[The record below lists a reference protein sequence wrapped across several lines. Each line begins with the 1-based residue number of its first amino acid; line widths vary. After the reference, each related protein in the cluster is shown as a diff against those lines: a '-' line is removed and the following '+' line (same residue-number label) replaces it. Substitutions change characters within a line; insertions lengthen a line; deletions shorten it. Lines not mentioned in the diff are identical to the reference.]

1 MLRKKQL
8 KFSCLKKLDALEDES
23 LELCETVEKLLT
35 ESEEIATF
43 ERGKYLDNIRACCYE
58 LLSFNVGVKNIE
70 KVIRSVLSNM
80 TGKSISRLPSKTT
93 LCDMMIES
101 LTVAQAQLAEKLTE
115 TEEDYFTIHTNGT
128 TKHGEHFG
136 AFDVTTKD
144 ETYHLVGFDISF
156 LALPRP
162 PSTLFLKFLKILT
175 PFAKQVVV
183 KLFQTKFC
191 VDSRTLCPID
201 MLLKNCFANFL
212 LSIEK
217 AFFLILFPIG
227 TLCLQMNNA
236 R

>member
-1 MLRKKQL
+1 MKPIIL
-8 KFSCLKKLDALEDES
+8 
-23 LELCETVEKLLT
+23 
-35 ESEEIATF
+35 
-43 ERGKYLDNIRACCYE
+43 
-58 LLSFNVGVKNIE
+58 
-70 KVIRSVLSNM
+70 
-80 TGKSISRLPSKTT
+80 
-93 LCDMMIES
+93 
-101 LTVAQAQLAEKLTE
+101 
-115 TEEDYFTIHTNGT
+115 
-128 TKHGEHFG
+128 
-136 AFDVTTKD
+136 
-144 ETYHLVGFDISF
+144 GFDISF

-236 R
+236 RKDQVEAQDEQLLLSATLHQ